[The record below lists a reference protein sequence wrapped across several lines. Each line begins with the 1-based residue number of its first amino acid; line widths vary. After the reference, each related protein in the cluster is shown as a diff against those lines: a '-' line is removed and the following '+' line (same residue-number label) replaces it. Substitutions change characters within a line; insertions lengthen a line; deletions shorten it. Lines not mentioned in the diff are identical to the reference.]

1 MVAERDAKASVQ
13 NERMAKMQA
22 ELDEMRRLMVTI
34 NRPTDLASDRAK
46 AASMVKSDAEAIA
59 KLQSQAGDEGG
70 DD

>member
-1 MVAERDAKASVQ
+1 
-13 NERMAKMQA
+13 MAKMQA

-59 KLQSQAGDEGG
+59 KMQAKADDDTEG